1 MAIYD
6 DVKITINLNELVEIR
21 AKLISQYDDYSEKV
35 CKGEYLD
42 GGDIDRIAT
51 GLRDTL
57 TWDTLYCMVDDA
69 VLEYLGIKENHYG
82 ETTIESLDVT
92 MEKEQKAREKEFK
105 KNFDMVK
112 LESSSWTIE
121 VPVRKKKE
129 EKKEVS
135 ADTYKAQEHR
145 YSDPQ

>member
-6 DVKITINLNELVEIR
+6 DVKISINLNELVEIR

-57 TWDTLYCMVDDA
+57 TWDTLYQMVDEA

-82 ETTIESLDVT
+82 ETAGDEPAKTY
-92 MEKEQKAREKEFK
+92 EKNRQQFK
-105 KNFDMVK
+105 MVK
-112 LESSSWTIE
+112 LESPSWTIE
-121 VPVRKKKE
+121 VPVRKNK
-129 EKKEVS
+129 
-135 ADTYKAQEHR
+135 
-145 YSDPQ
+145 

>member
-6 DVKITINLNELVEIR
+6 DVKISINLNELVEIR

-57 TWDTLYCMVDDA
+57 TWDALYSMVDDA
-69 VLEYLGIKENHYG
+69 VLDYLGMKEIHYG
-82 ETTIESLDVT
+82 ERSIETIEIT
-92 MEKEQKAREKEFK
+92 MEKERKEREKEFK
-105 KNFDMVK
+105 KNFDLVK

-121 VPVRKKKE
+121 VPVRKK
-129 EKKEVS
+129 
-135 ADTYKAQEHR
+135 
-145 YSDPQ
+145 

>member
-35 CKGEYLD
+35 NKGEYLD

-57 TWDTLYCMVDDA
+57 TWDTLYCTVDDA
-69 VLEYLGIKENHYG
+69 VLDYLGIKEKNPS
-82 ETTIESLDVT
+82 TTIETIELT
-92 MEKEQKAREKEFK
+92 MEKEKKAREKEFK
-105 KNFDMVK
+105 KNFDLVK
-112 LESSSWTIE
+112 LESPSWTIE
-121 VPVRKKKE
+121 VPVRK
-129 EKKEVS
+129 
-135 ADTYKAQEHR
+135 
-145 YSDPQ
+145 

>member
-6 DVKITINLNELVEIR
+6 DVKISINLNELVEIR

-57 TWDTLYCMVDDA
+57 TWDTLYQMVDEA
-69 VLEYLGIKENHYG
+69 VLDYLGIKEKNSSI
-82 ETTIESLDVT
+82 TIETIELT
-92 MEKEQKAREKEFK
+92 MEKERKEREKEFK
-105 KNFDMVK
+105 KNFDVVK
-112 LESSSWTIE
+112 LESSSWTID
-121 VPVRKKKE
+121 VPVRKK
-129 EKKEVS
+129 
-135 ADTYKAQEHR
+135 
-145 YSDPQ
+145 

>member
-21 AKLISQYDDYSEKV
+21 AKLISQYDDYSEKIT
-35 CKGEYLD
+35 KGEYLD

-57 TWDTLYCMVDDA
+57 TWDTLYSMVDDA

-82 ETTIESLDVT
+82 ERSIETIELT
-92 MEKEQKAREKEFK
+92 MEKEKKEREKEFK
-105 KNFDMVK
+105 KNFEMVK
-112 LESSSWTIE
+112 LESSAWTLD
-121 VPVRKKKE
+121 VPMRKTK
-129 EKKEVS
+129 
-135 ADTYKAQEHR
+135 
-145 YSDPQ
+145 